1 MARASSSTKWEMCK
15 SQSQPEYFGNEG
27 ISTLAGG
34 EI

>member
-1 MARASSSTKWEMCK
+1 MERGSSFTKWEMCG
-15 SQSQPEYFGNEG
+15 SQSQPEYVGAEG